1 MAIRIIAV
9 ANQKGG
15 VGKTT
20 TSVNLA
26 ASLSAIKNRVLLIDL
41 DPQGNATQASGINKM
56 DCDPTVNEVLLRTAS
71 IKEAIIK
78 KTPAGYDLLPSNS
91 TLTAAEITLANQEN
105 GQSSLK
111 EALGNV
117 MRLYDY
123 VLIDCPPALNM
134 LTINA
139 LACAHSILITMQCE
153 YFALEGLSALLGTM
167 ENIRLNLNPRLEVE
181 GIVRTMFDPRN
192 RLASDVSNQLKSHFG
207 NKLYK
212 TIIERNIRLAESP
225 SYGLP
230 INKYDPSSKG
240 ALSYMALAKEL
251 CKKNKKSK
259 LNSKTKTKAKAKSK
273 IKVKARSKVQSKT
286 RSRTRQTEKA

>member
-26 ASLSAIKNRVLLIDL
+26 ASLSALKHRVLLIDL
-41 DPQGNATQASGINKM
+41 DPQGNATQASGVNKVEA
-56 DCDPTVNEVLLRTAS
+56 DPTINEVLL
-71 IKEAIIK
+71 KEAGIRDAIVK
-78 KTPAGYDLLPSNS
+78 KTPAGYDLLPANS
-91 TLTAAEITLANQEN
+91 TLTAAEIRLANMDS
-105 GQSSLK
+105 GQLSLK
-111 EALGNV
+111 EAINNV
-117 MRLYDY
+117 VRLYDY

-139 LACAHSILITMQCE
+139 LAAAHSILITMQCE

-167 ENIRLNLNPRLEVE
+167 ENIRLNLNSKLEVE
-181 GIVRTMFDPRN
+181 GIVRTMFDSRN
-192 RLASDVSNQLKSHFG
+192 RLAEDVSKQLQSHFG

-240 ALSYMALAKEL
+240 AIAYLSLAKEL
-251 CKKNKKSK
+251 CKKHKKAK
-259 LNSKTKTKAKAKSK
+259 MKTKTKVKSKTKVKARSRTKAKAKT
-273 IKVKARSKVQSKT
+273 KT
-286 RSRTRQTEKA
+286 RSRSKVEA